1 VLRLHDIFL
10 RKLVLVFLVHFI
22 VLGTGLYFWIKDI
35 YIEQSKIDLLHNIS
49 ILSTQAHNFDQI
61 DNTVFNIK
69 KETNLRVTIISEDGA
84 IIAESDRDKAGM
96 DNHKNRSEI
105 ISAKHNEYGS
115 ITRYSDTLETELF
128 YVAKKVTIQNKTY
141 YIRMAREIDDIV
153 DSSILIFMKVAS
165 LFLLFAAFA
174 LWLII
179 KVSRD
184 IENET
189 ENILGFLED
198 MSQQNRALSI
208 KSSYSVEFNK
218 ITKLL
223 TNTSAKLTKR
233 QKQKS
238 KYTAKLK
245 LSNRQK
251 DDIISAISH
260 EFKNPIAIITGYAQT
275 LIDDKDINPAI
286 RDKFLNKIHN
296 NAHKLSHMIDR
307 LRLSIR
313 LEENGQTYALSTC
326 NIESITRDICDDLE
340 LAYPNRDIIISSDK
354 DSNIQADETMIGI
367 AITNL
372 IENAIKYSEDEVR
385 IHITNKSIRIQD
397 SGIGIAQKELSKIT
411 KKFYRVS
418 SNSWNNSLG
427 IGLSLVSSIITAH
440 GFTLG
445 IESEQNEGSV
455 FEIVFGS

>member
-1 VLRLHDIFL
+1 
-10 RKLVLVFLVHFI
+10 
-22 VLGTGLYFWIKDI
+22 
-35 YIEQSKIDLLHNIS
+35 
-49 ILSTQAHNFDQI
+49 
-61 DNTVFNIK
+61 
-69 KETNLRVTIISEDGA
+69 
-84 IIAESDRDKAGM
+84 
-96 DNHKNRSEI
+96 
-105 ISAKHNEYGS
+105 
-115 ITRYSDTLETELF
+115 
-128 YVAKKVTIQNKTY
+128 
-141 YIRMAREIDDIV
+141 MAREIDDIV